1 MNMAD
6 QEQRHFALLDSV
18 PLGICV
24 LRRDYTVCFWNTCL
38 EDWTGLSRETII
50 GQDIGSFFPHLHE
63 PKYRCRLETIF
74 QGGAPAIFS
83 SQLHKHIF
91 PSPLPNGTLRV
102 QHTTVTS
109 VSAFQDESHHH
120 ALISV
125 EDVTELTKRMH
136 EYRAMSDRVTQEMRK
151 VENAMAE
158 VRVLSGLLPICS
170 HCKSIRDDKG
180 YWNRIEMY
188 LRTHSEVQFTHSICP
203 DCVKSFFPD
212 FYESTALKTPAASN
226 PRPKTDQ

>member
-74 QGGAPAIFS
+74 QGGARVA
-83 SQLHKHIF
+83 
-91 PSPLPNGTLRV
+91 PSPAPNRACGTL
-102 QHTTVTS
+102 
-109 VSAFQDESHHH
+109 
-120 ALISV
+120 ALDPPPV
-125 EDVTELTKRMH
+125 NRT
-136 EYRAMSDRVTQEMRK
+136 MR
-151 VENAMAE
+151 
-158 VRVLSGLLPICS
+158 RLPCRRICS
-170 HCKSIRDDKG
+170 YATEHDQQVRQRCGIRRPAVG
-180 YWNRIEMY
+180 GWRRPTSQEH
-188 LRTHSEVQFTHSICP
+188 RT
-203 DCVKSFFPD
+203 
-212 FYESTALKTPAASN
+212 A
-226 PRPKTDQ
+226 